1 MSAALYI
8 NECCFCAAAQGD
20 FIVEGSECMSAD
32 SVNHRLHIK
41 INKEVLVNVGIG
53 DKFRSM
59 GERLYILW
67 MLSWCTDSREK
78 LEMVQK
84 SLMTC
89 NARRANH
96 C

>member
-1 MSAALYI
+1 MLGLGI
-8 NECCFCAAAQGD
+8 NSDQW
-20 FIVEGSECMSAD
+20 
-32 SVNHRLHIK
+32 
-41 INKEVLVNVGIG
+41 
-53 DKFRSM
+53 

>member
-8 NECCFCAAAQGD
+8 NECCFSAAAQGD

-59 GERLYILW
+59 GWKTLYPVDALLVHWLQGEIRNGTKEFDDL
-67 MLSWCTDSREK
+67 
-78 LEMVQK
+78 
-84 SLMTC
+84 
-89 NARRANH
+89 
-96 C
+96 